1 MPSERRKR
9 GGYGAAA
16 FESPKE
22 RMNGQLNAL
31 GESVARIIR
40 REMATNGVKN
50 NRELVQIL
58 ADNGFSICESALGK
72 RMNQRMPWDLP
83 SLFAVADALNM
94 SSETRAALLG
104 GGRR

>member
-1 MPSERRKR
+1 MPSERRRR

-16 FESPKE
+16 YESPEE
-22 RMNGQLNAL
+22 RMTGKLNAL
-31 GESVARIIR
+31 GESVSRIIR
-40 REMATNGVKN
+40 QEMAINGVRN
-50 NRELVQIL
+50 NRALVKLL
-58 ADNGFSICESALGK
+58 AGNGFSICESALGK

-94 SSETRAALLG
+94 SSETRASLLG

>member
-1 MPSERRKR
+1 MPNERRKR
-9 GGYGAAA
+9 GRYGAAA
-16 FESPKE
+16 YESPEE
-22 RMNGQLNAL
+22 RMNGQLTAL

-40 REMATNGVKN
+40 REMAMNGVRS

-94 SSETRAALLG
+94 SNETRAEILG
-104 GGRR
+104 GGT